1 MAVAGKDEP
10 QPARVTPSEAFPRR
24 VRMTT
29 PEDYARAKKGLRR
42 SSTHLS
48 LWATRT
54 GTLRL
59 GLAISRKVAKSH
71 DRQLWKR
78 RVRDIFRRRRAAF
91 LPEHDH
97 VIVARDGA
105 AELSF
110 DQLLS
115 ELSELLWKVRPH

>member
-1 MAVAGKDEP
+1 
-10 QPARVTPSEAFPRR
+10 
-24 VRMTT
+24 MTT
-29 PEDYARAKKGLRR
+29 PEAYARAKKGLRR

-54 GTLRL
+54 GVTRL

-78 RVRDIFRRRRAAF
+78 RVRDIFRRERAVF
-91 LPEHDH
+91 LPGYDH

-105 AELSF
+105 GELSF
-110 DQLLS
+110 AQLLA
-115 ELSELLWKVRPH
+115 ELSELLSKVKPRQ